1 MDIKQLSPA
10 TRRPAAAVAT
20 ADYSRLSSSGQ
31 LLPPHN
37 NYPPVGTRDNVHNHE
52 CVNLKRYENKNIE
65 DSPGQHHPAAVNLS
79 LAAGGRS
86 MGNTQSRS
94 PPGATVSQQSYVGNG
109 DSLAAPSPPATKI
122 VFLSKEGNILAVS
135 HTTAARPPLWQRS
148 RGETGQRRPPLEAG
162 SSFGSD
168 FVEDELLSEE
178 LAARLDL
185 WRSLNGSPTYPLPPY
200 EPLHTTGK
208 TGATDSKPRLNGLMA
223 NGGLKLGAAGTA
235 VAAARIPAAA
245 AGKMAMFSSSRQST
259 EESLLPGEDM
269 DLPGLRAGPS
279 GRSAGQPQPGGG
291 RPRLARQTRVSEG
304 PSR

>member
-1 MDIKQLSPA
+1 
-10 TRRPAAAVAT
+10 
-20 ADYSRLSSSGQ
+20 
-31 LLPPHN
+31 
-37 NYPPVGTRDNVHNHE
+37 
-52 CVNLKRYENKNIE
+52 
-65 DSPGQHHPAAVNLS
+65 
-79 LAAGGRS
+79 
-86 MGNTQSRS
+86 
-94 PPGATVSQQSYVGNG
+94 
-109 DSLAAPSPPATKI
+109 

-135 HTTAARPPLWQRS
+135 HTTAAYPPLWQRS
-148 RGETGQRRPPLEAG
+148 RGETEQRRPPLEAG

-168 FVEDELLSEE
+168 FVEDELGQE

-200 EPLHTTGK
+200 EPLHMTGK
-208 TGATDSKPRLNGLMA
+208 TGAADKPRLNGLMA

-235 VAAARIPAAA
+235 VSARIPAA

-291 RPRLARQTRVSEG
+291 RPRLARQPRVSDG